1 MAFVSFSTVFV
12 SVMLFTVSPV
22 AGKTEKTEGDTV
34 EFTPAE
40 FTVSITTMEWTHVD
54 KSSNKIKA
62 IKWDSRDQSL
72 NIPNP
77 RFKKITSID
86 TKTGKLTIESLT
98 KEHSGQYKFELN
110 GETKG
115 EFSLEVSGEPFK
127 KEEGQEVSF
136 LPKDFAKA
144 TQSMIWKHI
153 AGLDTTR
160 VAEWDPKDEP
170 PVTFHG
176 QFRNIA
182 SLDETTGQL
191 TIKNLVEEHSGKYT
205 FYVDGVEK
213 ETFILVV
220 SKRLPIPTIERD
232 TGNNPNIV
240 YLKCN
245 YDGSGHKDLL
255 IIWSNSTQE
264 LRTMK
269 PEEHDKSFIVEKSNN
284 PDNYYTCSLKSP
296 AGRETSLKAYERDLF
311 KESGLGEGAIAGIII
326 SIIILICGGVGA
338 FFYKTNSVFHDLIH
352 DRFSCLR
359 GNAPAPTE
367 TNANVNVPLRNS
379 PSSTQPADGD

>member
-115 EFSLEVSGEPFK
+115 EFSLEVSE
-127 KEEGQEVSF
+127 
-136 LPKDFAKA
+136 
-144 TQSMIWKHI
+144 
-153 AGLDTTR
+153 
-160 VAEWDPKDEP
+160 
-170 PVTFHG
+170 
-176 QFRNIA
+176 
-182 SLDETTGQL
+182 
-191 TIKNLVEEHSGKYT
+191 
-205 FYVDGVEK
+205 
-213 ETFILVV
+213 
-220 SKRLPIPTIERD
+220 RLPIPTIERD